1 MQYYRRNLGDYAKK
15 AGRLNMLQHGSYT
28 LLIDACY
35 DREKFPT
42 MDEAIEWA
50 WASNPDEVRAVEF
63 VLSKFFTLENGVY
76 VQKRIAEELS
86 EYAEFCAEQKRKGL
100 LGGRPKNPTGINNN
114 PTGLENNPPV
124 TRTKPDETLTTNHYP
139 LTTKKPKPLSK
150 EKPLDEFAIFWQAYP
165 RKEAKADAMKA
176 WVSPKIK
183 IDLAVILKAIEAKKA
198 TGDWFETQYIP
209 LPASWLRGARW
220 NDEILPPS
228 AKTKLSTVVPTQA
241 RTCTHCKEPAHMEI
255 SGRWYCRNH
264 DQYSTSE
271 AA

>member
-1 MQYYRRNLGDYAKK
+1 MHYYKRNLGDYAKK
-15 AGRLNMLQHGSYT
+15 AGRLTMLQHGSYT

-50 WASNPDEVRAVEF
+50 WASTPDEVHAVQF

-76 VQKRIAEELS
+76 VQNRIRQELDEFHAKSLVNQRIAIERETKR
-86 EYAEFCAEQKRKGL
+86 AEF
-100 LGGRPKNPTGINNN
+100 
-114 PTGLENNPPV
+114 
-124 TRTKPDETLTTNHYP
+124 RTKRAQVDHEPPPNQEPRTTNH
-139 LTTKKPKPLSK
+139 KKPKTIVQD
-150 EKPLDEFAIFWQAYP
+150 KPLDEFETFWKAYP
-165 RKEAKADAMKA
+165 RRQARKDAIDA
-176 WVSPKIK
+176 WNSPKVK
-183 IDLAVILKAIEAKKA
+183 IDLPAILKAIEAKKA
-198 TGDWFETQYIP
+198 AGEWDDVQYIP
-209 LPASWLRGARW
+209 MPAVWLRGSRW
-220 NDEILPPS
+220 TDEILPPS
-228 AKTKLSTVVPTQA
+228 TKTKLSTVVPTQA

>member
-1 MQYYRRNLGDYAKK
+1 MHYYKRNLGDYAKK
-15 AGRLNMLQHGSYT
+15 AGRLTMLQHGSYT

-50 WASNPDEVRAVEF
+50 WASTPDEVHAVQF

-76 VQKRIAEELS
+76 VQNRIRQELDEFHAKSAINTRIAIDRET
-86 EYAEFCAEQKRKGL
+86 KRAKI
-100 LGGRPKNPTGINNN
+100 RT
-114 PTGLENNPPV
+114 ERAQVDHEPPPNQEP
-124 TRTKPDETLTTNHYP
+124 RTTNH
-139 LTTKKPKPLSK
+139 KEPKPLSK
-150 EKPLDEFAIFWQAYP
+150 EKPLDDFETFWKAYP

-183 IDLAVILKAIEAKKA
+183 IDLAVILKAIEARKVS
-198 TGDWFETQYIP
+198 GSWFDSDYIP

-228 AKTKLSTVVPTQA
+228 TKTKLSTVVPTQA
-241 RTCTHCKEPAHMEI
+241 RTCIHCKEPAHMEI

-271 AA
+271 GA